1 MGVGVIIRDEKGVVI
16 AALSKTVSPIQEP
29 AVGEAMGA
37 LAAAKFSRDI
47 GLFNII
53 LEGDS

>member
-1 MGVGVIIRDEKGVVI
+1 M
-16 AALSKTVSPIQEP
+16 AALSRTVRPIQEP
-29 AVGEAMGA
+29 AVGEAMGT